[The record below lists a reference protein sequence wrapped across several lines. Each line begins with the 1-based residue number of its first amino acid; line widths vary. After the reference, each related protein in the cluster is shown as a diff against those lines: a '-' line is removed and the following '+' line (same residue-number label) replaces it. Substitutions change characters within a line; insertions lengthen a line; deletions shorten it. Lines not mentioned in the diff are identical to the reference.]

1 MAARFRQASHTAR
14 PAARRSQRGLFV
26 HRAGIVTPGPGGLRV
41 PGSNASERSGHSHG
55 SGALTI
61 TIHDVA
67 REAGVSI
74 KTVSRVLNR
83 EPNVRPAMR
92 TRVEEVIARLNYRPN
107 ISARSLAGAR
117 SYLIGLIYDDP
128 SPSYLS
134 ELQIGATGFCQ
145 KAGYHLMTE
154 HVSVQ
159 APGLRAQ
166 VESLISAVRLD
177 GVILSPPVSD
187 SDEAMAALEAAHIRY
202 VRIAPSNFPERA
214 SSVLIDDRTA
224 AEEMTRALWQ
234 MGHRDIAFVK
244 GPRTHPSSRLRLD
257 GFLAALKE
265 LGGKVRKDWI
275 LPGTFNAQSGFAA
288 GEVLFRQAER
298 PTAVFA
304 SNDDMAVGLMNAA
317 HRWHIEIPAELSVVG
332 FDDSPIAATLWPA
345 LTTVRQPTRAMA
357 EAAVQML
364 IEELR
369 DPEQAKAPRRRLLDF
384 QIVRRESTALVGTAP
399 SKDR

>member
-1 MAARFRQASHTAR
+1 M
-14 PAARRSQRGLFV
+14 
-26 HRAGIVTPGPGGLRV
+26 
-41 PGSNASERSGHSHG
+41 
-55 SGALTI
+55 TI

-92 TRVEEVIARLNYRPN
+92 ARVEAVIARLNYRPN

-117 SYLIGLIYDDP
+117 SYLIGLMYDDP

-134 ELQIGATGFCQ
+134 ELQIGATRICQ
-145 KAGYHLMTE
+145 NTGYHLITE

-166 VESLISAVRLD
+166 VEGLISAVRLD

-214 SSVLIDDRTA
+214 SSVLIDDKTA
-224 AEEMTRALWQ
+224 AEEMTRALWRL
-234 MGHRDIAFVK
+234 GHRAIAFIK
-244 GPRTHPSSRLRLD
+244 GPRSHPSSRQRLD

-265 LGGKVRKDWI
+265 LGGTARKEWI
-275 LPGTFNAQSGFAA
+275 LPGAFSAQSGFAA
-288 GEVLFRQAER
+288 GDTLFRQAER

-304 SNDDMAVGLMNAA
+304 SNDDMAMGLMSAA
-317 HRWHIEIPAELSVVG
+317 HRWHVEIPQELSVAG
-332 FDDSPIAATLWPA
+332 FDDSPIAATLWPS

-369 DPEQAKAPRRRLLDF
+369 DPELAKAPRRRLLDF
-384 QIVRRESTALVGTAP
+384 EIVRRESTAPAKAAPAAP
-399 SKDR
+399 SPSRAVSPSKGR

>member
-1 MAARFRQASHTAR
+1 M
-14 PAARRSQRGLFV
+14 
-26 HRAGIVTPGPGGLRV
+26 PGPGGLRV
-41 PGSNASERSGHSHG
+41 TCSVTSKRSGNSHG
-55 SGALTI
+55 PEALTI

-92 TRVEEVIARLNYRPN
+92 ARVEEVIARLNYRPN

-117 SYLIGLIYDDP
+117 AYLIGLLYDDP

-134 ELQIGATGFCQ
+134 ELQIGATAACQ
-145 KAGYHLMTE
+145 QAGYHLMAE

-166 VESLISAVRLD
+166 VESLVSAVRLD

-187 SDEAMAALEAAHIRY
+187 SDEAMAALEEAGIRY
-202 VRIAPSNFPERA
+202 VRIAPSTFPERA
-214 SSVLIDDRTA
+214 SSVLIDDKTA

-234 MGHRDIAFVK
+234 LGHRAIAFIK
-244 GPRTHPSSRLRLD
+244 GPRSHPSSQQRLD
-257 GFLAALKE
+257 GFQSALKE
-265 LGGKVRKDWI
+265 LGGKVRKEWI
-275 LPGTFNAQSGFAA
+275 LSGAFSAQSGFAA
-288 GEVLFRQAER
+288 GEALFRQAER

-304 SNDDMAVGLMNAA
+304 CNDDMAMGLMSAA
-317 HRWHIEIPAELSVVG
+317 HRWHVEIPQELSVAG
-332 FDDSPIAATLWPA
+332 FDDSPIAATLWPS

-357 EAAVQML
+357 EAAAQML

-369 DPEQAKAPRRRLLDF
+369 NPEMAKVPRRRLLDF
-384 QIVRRESTALVGTAP
+384 EIVRRGSTASARAVRAAP
-399 SKDR
+399 RRVAAPQKGR